1 MKNTEEF
8 GRRVL
13 AERGQRSQTD
23 VDQQGGPYRQ
33 LLSRI
38 ENGDD
43 IDITDA
49 TLTKIDNA
57 LHWTPGFAEAL
68 LYATQP
74 APDTPEQLHGQVEN
88 PHRLLGYNR
97 HGDAIEGTNLIA
109 CNLAFYAL
117 FPMLAARSTTTLV
130 DINVVGPFLGM
141 VGISNSGALAKLVEQ
156 WPGRTTRT
164 GVLADD
170 PRLGG
175 ADLDPIAID
184 PIRGIE
190 SLTAARRLAKL
201 ALATHLPNR
210 GPQASELGLTLF
222 AKSVQLATDSTLNGH
237 KLLTTDS
244 TPLDFWKHF
253 INQSG
258 ISEIAAAPADCTH
271 AFQGILEAND
281 VMIDLHAAPDLPTQA
296 KKAATEYEN
305 GFGPRRVN
313 PVNRYPE
320 CLVEIVNQPTPAA
333 PADLHGA
340 LIVFDSGITPEL
352 HDIMEDRTQ
361 GPITVVT
368 ARGWA
373 PDDNSSSQS
382 IVITSPDHLE
392 KYSTQHGAAT
402 LADYNR
408 TTGVAVYTGPP
419 CDRRRLNAAPQ
430 TATAIHL
437 DF

>member
-13 AERGQRSQTD
+13 AARGQRSQTF

-49 TLTKIDNA
+49 TLTKIDTA

-74 APDTPEQLHGQVEN
+74 APDTPEQLHEAEH

-97 HGDAIEGTNLIA
+97 AGEAIEGTNLIA

-117 FPMLAARSTTTLV
+117 FPMLAARSTTTLI
-130 DINVVGPFLGM
+130 DINVVSPSSVGM
-141 VGISNSGALAKLVEQ
+141 AGIDDSGALAKLIEQ

-175 ADLDPIAID
+175 ADLEPIAID
-184 PIRGIE
+184 PIRGLE

-201 ALATHLPNR
+201 ALAVNSPQR
-210 GPQASELGLTLF
+210 GPDASELGLTLF
-222 AKSVQLATDSTLNGH
+222 AKAIQLTAADSTLNGH
-237 KLLTTDS
+237 KLLTADS

-258 ISEIAAAPADCTH
+258 IHEVPTAPADCTW
-271 AFQGILEAND
+271 AFKGILEASD
-281 VMIDLHAAPDLPTQA
+281 MMIDLHAAPDLPTQA
-296 KKAATEYEN
+296 EKAATEYEK
-305 GFGPRRVN
+305 GYRPDL
-313 PVNRYPE
+313 NRYPE
-320 CLVEIVNQPTPAA
+320 RLVEIVNQPTPAA

-340 LIVFDSGITPEL
+340 LIIFDSGITPEL
-352 HDIMEDRTQ
+352 HDIMEDRAQ

-368 ARGWA
+368 ALGWA

-382 IVITSPDHLE
+382 IVITSPDHLA
-392 KYSTQHGAAT
+392 KYITQHGAAT
-402 LADYNR
+402 MTDYNR

-419 CDRRRLNAAPQ
+419 GDRRRQNTAPQ

>member
-1 MKNTEEF
+1 MKNTEGF

-13 AERGQRSQTD
+13 AARGQRSQTD

-49 TLTKIDNA
+49 TLTKIDTA

-74 APDTPEQLHGQVEN
+74 APDAPEQLREAEH
-88 PHRLLGYNR
+88 PHHLLGYTR
-97 HGDAIEGTNLIA
+97 HGEAIEGTNFIV

-117 FPMLAARSTTTLV
+117 FPMLAARSTATLI
-130 DINVVGPFLGM
+130 DINAVSPSSIGM
-141 VGISNSGALAKLVEQ
+141 VEICDSGALAKLIEQ

-175 ADLDPIAID
+175 ADLEPIAID
-184 PIRGIE
+184 PIRGLE

-201 ALATHLPNR
+201 AIAANGNQYK
-210 GPQASELGLTLF
+210 GPAPSELGLTLF
-222 AKSVQLATDSTLNGH
+222 AKAIQLTTGSTRNGH
-237 KLLTTDS
+237 ELLTANS
-244 TPLDFWKHF
+244 TPDSFWKHF

-258 ISEIAAAPADCTH
+258 IHEVPLAPADCSW
-271 AFQGILEAND
+271 AFKGILEASD
-281 VMIDLHAAPDLPTQA
+281 MMIDLHAAPNLPTQA
-296 KKAATEYEN
+296 EKAAAEYEN
-305 GFGPRRVN
+305 GYRPDVN
-313 PVNRYPE
+313 SYPE

-340 LIVFDSGITPEL
+340 LIVFDSRITPEL

-368 ARGWA
+368 ALGWA

-402 LADYNR
+402 LTDYNR

-419 CDRRRLNAAPQ
+419 CDRRRLNTAPQ
-430 TATAIHL
+430 TATAVHL